1 VLELGLQ
8 SLLYAAGMGAL
19 VWRLRC
25 RAMQCGVVVSPQ
37 HLRFFGYA
45 AEKDE
50 PHITGVIG

>member
-1 VLELGLQ
+1 
-8 SLLYAAGMGAL
+8 
-19 VWRLRC
+19 
-25 RAMQCGVVVSPQ
+25 MQCGVVVSPQ